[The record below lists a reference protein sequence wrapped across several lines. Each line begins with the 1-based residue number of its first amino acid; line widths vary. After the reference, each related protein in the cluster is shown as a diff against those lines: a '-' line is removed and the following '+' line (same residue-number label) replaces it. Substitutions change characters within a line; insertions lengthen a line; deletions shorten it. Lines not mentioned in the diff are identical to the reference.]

1 MTSDK
6 AKIISNL
13 DYDLLRFYILNAVLT
28 LHIDVYDYITADL
41 FKLTKQANSNNCRRF
56 RT

>member
-13 DYDLLRFYILNAVLT
+13 DYDLLEFCILNAVLA
-28 LHIDVYDYITADL
+28 LHIDVYDYITADRL
-41 FKLTKQANSNNCRRF
+41 N
-56 RT
+56 